1 MAFEK
6 DAGVGGR
13 KLAVIDP
20 ATIDAQAG
28 YDPGAPAPG
37 TYIPSDVVP
46 SAPTEPA
53 PPKTPPAAPPT
64 EPAPAATRPA
74 GHGGTITGEA
84 MPMEIEI
91 PGTGSSGQTTA
102 SRQLAE
108 VPSLE
113 DQEAATRG
121 IYERTM
127 AALNEAGLNPPSYVG
142 RYDDQINEI
151 YNQITGR
158 GNFTYDLDAD
168 ALYQQYRDQ
177 YVNQGRMAMRD
188 SMGQASALTGGY
200 GSTYGQAVGQ
210 QQYDAYLQQLNER
223 VPELYDR
230 AYQQYQD
237 QGDRLLREYQM
248 LLDKDSTD
256 YNRYVDD
263 YNRFLTERSYA
274 DSLEEREYQRQQD
287 ALNKLNGLIQIG
299 YSATED
305 EIQAAGLTRA
315 QYNAMKKYYDSL
327 RAAQQAA
334 AAGGGAADNGYETYP
349 DLTGAQLGLS
359 RSQIM
364 QAQRELNEK
373 GANLKVDGVWGPK
386 TEAAN
391 NKYNVK

>member
-1 MAFEK
+1 MANEK
-6 DAGVGGR
+6 DAGGGR
-13 KLAVIDP
+13 KPVKDPIDPSGIVID
-20 ATIDAQAG
+20 AVTG
-28 YDPGAPAPG
+28 NDPGAPAPG
-37 TYIPSDVVP
+37 TYVPSDIVP
-46 SAPTEPA
+46 SAPTDPA
-53 PPKTPPAAPPT
+53 PPKTPPVVPS

-74 GHGGTITGEA
+74 GHGGTITGET
-84 MPMEIEI
+84 MPEDISDLI
-91 PGTGSSGQTTA
+91 PGAEQPVGQTTTA
-102 SRQLAE
+102 RALAE

-113 DQEAATRG
+113 DQERATQG
-121 IYERTM
+121 IYEQTM
-127 AALNEAGLNPPSYVG
+127 AALSEAGLNPPSYVG

-158 GNFTYDLDAD
+158 GNFSYDLDAD

-210 QQYDAYLQQLNER
+210 QQYDRYLQELNDL

-230 AYQQYQD
+230 AYKQYQD
-237 QGDRLLREYQM
+237 QGDRMLREYQM

-256 YNRYVDD
+256 YNRYMDD
-263 YNRFLTERSYA
+263 YNKFLTERSYA

-299 YSATED
+299 YSATDE

-334 AAGGGAADNGYETYP
+334 AAGGGDDGYETWDFP
-349 DLTGAQLGLS
+349 EARGARRSDIMEMQKQLGV
-359 RSQIM
+359 
-364 QAQRELNEK
+364 
-373 GANLKVDGVWGPK
+373 KVDGVWGPASHEAYEKKYGK
-386 TEAAN
+386 TE
-391 NKYNVK
+391 

>member
-6 DAGVGGR
+6 DTGLGGR
-13 KLAVIDP
+13 KPAVIDP

-74 GHGGTITGEA
+74 GHGGTISGEP

-91 PGTGSSGQTTA
+91 PGTGSSGQTTV

-188 SMGQASALTGGY
+188 SMGQASSLTGGY

-349 DLTGAQLGLS
+349 KLSGAGLR
-359 RSQIM
+359 RSEVLAAQ
-364 QAQRELNEK
+364 QALIDK
-373 GANLKVDGVWGPK
+373 GYNIKLDGVWGPK
-386 TEAAN
+386 TEEAYQKEKA
-391 NKYNVK
+391 K